1 MIGNHITHIHAR
13 AFSEVPKLTEIVIR
27 NNNIRSIDKRA
38 FEGLGLL
45 KKITLQENLS
55 SVVKGVF
62 HYFLNVTF
70 LSMQVKKTHV
80 PQKEICTLKQLQQLT
95 LEKFQFPSGKFLHCF
110 ADLTKLR
117 VLTLNNMKLH
127 SISGA
132 TFRPFRVSLE
142 ELHLNNCGLRILDVD
157 TFKEFSKLIVLN
169 LRRNAITHLPDTIFT
184 SLTRLTFLDIAL
196 NKMKVFS
203 DKLIS
208 PLRNLEYLDLGQYNN
223 TMNLVLGK
231 EFLNMTRLHRIYVYG
246 NKISSLNN
254 DTFRYLRNCPIKIL
268 DLTSCNLSTIS
279 KGAFLPLG
287 NLVFLTLST
296 NHLTSSALQDAF
308 YGLNGSSLRTL
319 VISKEY
325 LSFYS
330 TALFGNLDENKI
342 TTQVFNS
349 SGITV
354 INKGMFHNLG
364 TVSGL
369 DLGNN
374 NIREFEDHAFED
386 LVMLSTLIIDK

>member
-80 PQKEICTLKQLQQLT
+80 PQKEICTLKQLQELT

-142 ELHLNNCGLRILDVD
+142 ELHLNKCGLRILDVD

-231 EFLNMTRLHRIYVYG
+231 EFLNMTRLHRIYFYG

-254 DTFRYLRNCPIKIL
+254 DTFRYLLPHQNSRF
-268 DLTSCNLSTIS
+268 D
-279 KGAFLPLG
+279 FLQLKYNQQRGVPA
-287 NLVFLTLST
+287 
-296 NHLTSSALQDAF
+296 ALQSCVFDSF
-308 YGLNGSSLRTL
+308 YEPFNQLSIARCIFWFERVITSHTCYFKGIL
-319 VISKEY
+319 VI
-325 LSFYS
+325 L
-330 TALFGNLDENKI
+330 
-342 TTQVFNS
+342 FNS
-349 SGITV
+349 IIWKSGRQQ
-354 INKGMFHNLG
+354 
-364 TVSGL
+364 
-369 DLGNN
+369 NN
-374 NIREFEDHAFED
+374 DSS
-386 LVMLSTLIIDK
+386 VQ